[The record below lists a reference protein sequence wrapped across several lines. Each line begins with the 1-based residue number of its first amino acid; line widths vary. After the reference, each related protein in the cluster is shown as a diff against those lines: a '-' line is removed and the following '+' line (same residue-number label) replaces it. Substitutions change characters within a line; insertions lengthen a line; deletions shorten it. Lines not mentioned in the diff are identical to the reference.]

1 MKLMDIKHPSL
12 FDTARV
18 EELYTQKDGVEVK
31 YVCTSDLKASDV
43 PMDIFYRDT
52 PHPEF
57 GNKYFG
63 LFRNPDPA
71 SDGTLMITNADKVEE
86 YEFGMIK
93 DKDDKW
99 YYSSAHHD
107 CLFIDGKMIDG
118 GRAYI
123 RSTGLD
129 GVFKVRN
136 GEFVNV
142 E

>member
-99 YYSSAHHD
+99 YYSS
-107 CLFIDGKMIDG
+107 CPP
-118 GRAYI
+118 
-123 RSTGLD
+123 
-129 GVFKVRN
+129 
-136 GEFVNV
+136 
-142 E
+142 